1 MPVSQVGCNKS
12 FGGLQKIFEHESKEC
27 SCKMKFGVYFP
38 PQAETQK
45 CPVLYFLSGLT
56 CTEQNVVTKGST
68 QLFAAKYGIVIV
80 APDTSPRGCNI
91 AGEDESYD
99 FGSGAGFYVDAT
111 EEKWSKNYRMYSYVT
126 KELPALINSEFA
138 DKVDGTRMSISGHSM
153 GGHGALICSL
163 KNPGLYKVNL
173 YVCFIASKYFFM
185 FLLHNLPVLLVADV
199 LIASLLVLNLFYI
212 SLAFLF
218 AIVS

>member
-1 MPVSQVGCNKS
+1 M
-12 FGGLQKIFEHESKEC
+12 
-27 SCKMKFGVYFP
+27 
-38 PQAETQK
+38 
-45 CPVLYFLSGLT
+45 
-56 CTEQNVVTKGST
+56 
-68 QLFAAKYGIVIV
+68 GIVIV

-163 KNPGLYKVNL
+163 KNPGLHKSVSAFSPITNPLQCPWGQKAFKGYLGGNEQLSKTYDACELAKCYNGPNPNILIDQGMEDQFLHQNQLLPENMEAACKDADIPLKLRRQEVNKRPIKRL
-173 YVCFIASKYFFM
+173 YNCAGRLLLKSLKY
-185 FLLHNLPVLLVADV
+185 VLSQRRR
-199 LIASLLVLNLFYI
+199 I
-212 SLAFLF
+212 
-218 AIVS
+218 

>member
-1 MPVSQVGCNKS
+1 M
-12 FGGLQKIFEHESKEC
+12 
-27 SCKMKFGVYFP
+27 
-38 PQAETQK
+38 
-45 CPVLYFLSGLT
+45 
-56 CTEQNVVTKGST
+56 
-68 QLFAAKYGIVIV
+68 
-80 APDTSPRGCNI
+80 
-91 AGEDESYD
+91 
-99 FGSGAGFYVDAT
+99 
-111 EEKWSKNYRMYSYVT
+111 
-126 KELPALINSEFA
+126 NSDVFCY
-138 DKVDGTRMSISGHSM
+138 SM

-185 FLLHNLPVLLVADV
+185 FSLHNLPVLLVADV